1 MAPRGSVA
9 AGVDHEARSPRAAT
23 RLQLH
28 IMLDAPKSGVL
39 DSTANWPDCPNM
51 YVRLH
56 NLLKVY
62 ELQDWG
68 PRQLHA
74 LMQMPLG
81 FQSECVL
88 YSN

>member
-1 MAPRGSVA
+1 
-9 AGVDHEARSPRAAT
+9 
-23 RLQLH
+23 
-28 IMLDAPKSGVL
+28 
-39 DSTANWPDCPNM
+39 M